1 MSMTKGQTSPPS
13 ARGFDRSVALTDLS
27 LLLQKSKLVLIDA
40 SGLGKDALHVYFGLA
55 MFLAVRLIWRRRGG
69 WVLGWMAALAMALA
83 VEFLDLRGEV
93 LRGDLQPDSTHWH
106 DIWNTM
112 FWPTILLL
120 VGRWL
125 QPVTPQVQETSAP
138 SADSNNLRPS

>member
-1 MSMTKGQTSPPS
+1 MSMMRARTSPPS
-13 ARGFDRSVALTDLS
+13 TRGFDPAMDVADLS
-27 LLLQKSKLVLIDA
+27 QWLQQSKLALIDA

-55 MFLAVRLIWRRRGG
+55 MFLAVRLLWRRRGG
-69 WVLGWMAALAMALA
+69 WVLGWAAALAMALT
-83 VEFLDLRGEV
+83 VEWLDMRGEV
-93 LRGDLQPDSTHWH
+93 LRGDLQPDGAHWH

-125 QPVTPQVQETSAP
+125 QPTTPGVQETSAP